1 MTSNE
6 TRHPILFEEF
16 FELGLPDT
24 ASPFLTP
31 GSRLWGKD
39 LDFRSSILAAFLL
52 MASFGLSFFP
62 ELRPASYICL
72 LFVYFLTG
80 IPSLIHAVYDIS
92 VLNINIDVL
101 MTLAAF
107 SSVFIGGALE
117 GGLLLV
123 LFAISGSMEEMVAS
137 RAKGAISALKEL
149 SPKKA
154 LVVGE
159 GGELIERAVQDVK
172 VGSLILVRAGEVI
185 PLDGVVVEGGSL
197 VDLVHL
203 TGEAKPFPKKIGDEV
218 PAGGR
223 TTDGA
228 LTLKVLHGNT
238 QSTLAKIIQLVTEA
252 QEARPKLQRTFDRL
266 SSGYAMTIISLAAF
280 FALSF
285 PLIFQIPFLGREGS
299 IYRALAF
306 LIAASP
312 CALIIA
318 IPTAYLSAISSC
330 AKKGILLKG
339 GVALDALASCTQ
351 MAFDKTGTLTTG
363 QLNLIDVNP
372 LDKGTPIDEAIKVAA
387 GLERGAKHPIA
398 QAIVDWAKE
407 KGVEHAKIDE
417 FKMAPGYGVEGLYK
431 GTPVF
436 IGNPDYLL
444 AKRPKL
450 YDLLQKELEEIRI
463 RGEVNALLLIGD
475 KLFLFRFAD
484 QLRGG
489 VKPLLE
495 KLKAKGLKLFMLTG
509 DHHESAK
516 RVAEELGFDHYFAD
530 LKPEDKLYRVSRLS
544 ESGNTAMVGDGIND
558 APAMAR
564 AQVGIAMGKVGSAS
578 AMEASDMVL
587 LHDNLNLM
595 NWLVAKARATR
606 RIVLE
611 NLTLASMAIVIA
623 STPALAG
630 LIPLWLAVV
639 LHEGGTVLVGL
650 NALRLLKK

>member
-1 MTSNE
+1 MT
-6 TRHPILFEEF
+6 TRQPVLFEEF

-31 GSRLWGKD
+31 DSRRWGKD
-39 LDFRSSILAAFLL
+39 LDLRCSLLAAGFLIT
-52 MASFGLSFFP
+52 SFIFSFFP
-62 ELRPASYICL
+62 FLAPASHICL

-80 IPSLIHAVYDIS
+80 IPSLIHAVYDLS
-92 VLNINIDVL
+92 VLNVNIDVL

-107 SSVFIGGALE
+107 SSVFIGGAME

-123 LFAISGSMEEMVAS
+123 LFAISGSMEEMVAN

-149 SPKKA
+149 SPKKG
-154 LVVGE
+154 LVIGE
-159 GGELIERAVQDVK
+159 GGELLERSVQDIK

-185 PLDGVVVEGGSL
+185 PLDGIVVEGGSL

-203 TGEAKPFPKKIGDEV
+203 TGEAKPFPKKVGDQV

-223 TTDGA
+223 TTDGS
-228 LTLKVLHGNT
+228 LTLRVLHGNT

-252 QEARPKLQRTFDRL
+252 QEARPRLQRAFDRF
-266 SSGYAMTIISLAAF
+266 SSTYAMTIISLATL
-280 FALSF
+280 FALTF
-285 PLIFQIPFLGREGS
+285 PFLLSVPFLGKEGS

-339 GVALDALASCTQ
+339 GIALDALASCSQ

-372 LDKGTPIDEAIKVAA
+372 LDRGQSIDEALKVAS

-407 KGVEHAKIDE
+407 NGIEHAKIAD
-417 FKMAPGYGVEGLYK
+417 FKQVPGYGVEGIYQEK
-431 GTPVF
+431 PVF
-436 IGNPDYLL
+436 IGNPDYLQN
-444 AKRPKL
+444 KRPDL
-450 YDLLQKELEEIRI
+450 YARLEKELELIKQ
-463 RGEVNALLLIGD
+463 RGEVNALLLIGEQ
-475 KLFLFRFAD
+475 LYLFRFAD
-484 QLRGG
+484 QIRAD

-495 KLKAKGLKLFMLTG
+495 KLKDRGLKLFMLTG

-544 ESGNTAMVGDGIND
+544 ESGNLAMVGDGIND

-564 AQVGIAMGKVGSAS
+564 AQVAIAMGQVGSAA

-587 LHDNLNLM
+587 LHDNITLLD
-595 NWLVAKARATR
+595 WLVAKAKATR

-611 NLTLASMAIVIA
+611 NLTLASLAIIIA

-650 NALRLLKK
+650 NALRLLKR